1 MDYIVHFVNLISKGL
16 KERAENR
23 QREKKIKGCLP
34 FSLLPPYFF
43 PPEGNRYT
51 IGKKQARDVYDLG
64 TIF

>member
-1 MDYIVHFVNLISKGL
+1 MDYIVHFVNPISKGL
-16 KERAENR
+16 KER
-23 QREKKIKGCLP
+23 EKNKIKGCLP

-51 IGKKQARDVYDLG
+51 IGKKHARDVYDLG